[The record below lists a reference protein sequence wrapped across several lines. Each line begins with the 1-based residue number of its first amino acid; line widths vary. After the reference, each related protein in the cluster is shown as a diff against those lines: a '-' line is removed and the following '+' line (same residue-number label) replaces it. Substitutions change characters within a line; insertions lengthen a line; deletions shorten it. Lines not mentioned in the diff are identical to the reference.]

1 MGALQPLA
9 TRWEGRLGGSAL
21 LHPLSIRPDGVCSAR
36 VTSSVRA
43 TELRGQR
50 EVGVLWGSCIGSGDR
65 HNGSVGLIKLAACKT
80 LGKAS
85 SPINSA
91 HSAAFGR
98 TAASEPLKAHF
109 NHRCCRAYQQ
119 EPAKNAAAA
128 RTSICSPHDRRR
140 RRTLTGRARR
150 FCRRPAGLEAQPK

>member
-21 LHPLSIRPDGVCSAR
+21 LQPLSIRADGVCSAR

-85 SPINSA
+85 HGQAQLTQPTA
-91 HSAAFGR
+91 LRLAAR
-98 TAASEPLKAHF
+98 LHPSRLKLISTI
-109 NHRCCRAYQQ
+109 
-119 EPAKNAAAA
+119 AAAA
-128 RTSICSPHDRRR
+128 HTSKSQRKTPPQRVQASALLA
-140 RRTLTGRARR
+140 TAVAVAR
-150 FCRRPAGLEAQPK
+150 